1 VGAADELA
9 EIPLFASLGED
20 ERRELATGFTVKT
33 AEAGSRLIGEG
44 APGYSF
50 FVLLEG
56 TADVTSQGAT
66 IGALGPGDFFGEIAI
81 VAGGRRTA
89 SVTTTSH
96 VRMLV
101 LSADEFKA
109 LQDAH
114 PAIAAQI
121 EQTMRERTDQP
132 RDRPAR

>member
-1 VGAADELA
+1 MTVNGWIQILLYMAIIFAITDESA
-9 EIPLFASLGED
+9 
-20 ERRELATGFTVKT
+20 R
-33 AEAGSRLIGEG
+33 
-44 APGYSF
+44 Y
-50 FVLLEG
+50 
-56 TADVTSQGAT
+56 
-66 IGALGPGDFFGEIAI
+66 
-81 VAGGRRTA
+81 RRTA